1 MQRPPASF
9 EAKDG
14 VTFLEPPE
22 LGTYLG
28 LAIQIDRVLL
38 DKKTPYQHLQMVE
51 AGPLGRILLLN
62 GSVQLS
68 TLDEPAYH
76 EMLVHVPLL
85 THPDPKRVLII
96 GGGDGGTLREVL
108 RHPEVERAEMCEI
121 DGEVIEA
128 CKQYMPQVAAA
139 YDDPRAHLTV
149 GDGIEYLKGRRE
161 EYDVIL
167 IDSSD
172 PEGPALGLF
181 GRQFYQDVRRAL
193 KPGGIAVSQ
202 AESFNFYAP
211 MLKEM
216 FTFLPQLFSRT
227 LYYLA
232 LVPSYLGGTIGFAFC
247 SLGPDP
253 LAGPDRKRLAA
264 LGEMKYYTP
273 ALHTAAF
280 ALPAHYLRQ
289 MPPQV
294 AKAHPGGEGQ
304 A

>member
-1 MQRPPASF
+1 VRIS
-9 EAKDG
+9 KDAI
-14 VTFLEPPE
+14 LETDSVAYINT
-22 LGTYLG
+22 LGFIGEKYLEIIPG
-28 LAIQIDRVLL
+28 
-38 DKKTPYQHLQMVE
+38 TPGAE
-51 AGPLGRILLLN
+51 TLG
-62 GSVQLS
+62 
-68 TLDEPAYH
+68 A
-76 EMLVHVPLL
+76 
-85 THPDPKRVLII
+85 
-96 GGGDGGTLREVL
+96 
-108 RHPEVERAEMCEI
+108 
-121 DGEVIEA
+121 
-128 CKQYMPQVAAA
+128 
-139 YDDPRAHLTV
+139 
-149 GDGIEYLKGRRE
+149 
-161 EYDVIL
+161 
-167 IDSSD
+167 
-172 PEGPALGLF
+172 
-181 GRQFYQDVRRAL
+181 
-193 KPGGIAVSQ
+193 
-202 AESFNFYAP
+202 

-232 LVPSYLGGTIGFAFC
+232 LAPSYLGGTIGFAFC